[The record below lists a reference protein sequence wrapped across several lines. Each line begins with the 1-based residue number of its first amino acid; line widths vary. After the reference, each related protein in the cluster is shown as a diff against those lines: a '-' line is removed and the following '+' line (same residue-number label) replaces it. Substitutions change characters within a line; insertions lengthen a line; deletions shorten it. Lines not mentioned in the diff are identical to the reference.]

1 MKVKTSISLSED
13 LVEGMDALLK
23 KPGLPSTRSAFLEE
37 ALRNYNATAE
47 RQARDSH
54 DLGILNRR
62 SRKLNREAADT
73 LSHQTDL

>member
-37 ALRNYNATAE
+37 ALRNYIATAE

-54 DLGILNRR
+54 DLEILNRR

-73 LSHQTDL
+73 LSYQTDL